1 MTGGEAPIGF
11 WLKHLDGLLERQPA
25 AELADHGL
33 LRRHW
38 QVLNTLSRSPARRG
52 QLAEALAPFWND
64 SEGPSLDEVLAAL
77 ADRGWTAS
85 GGAEAPD
92 EEDGTL
98 ALTGAGRAA
107 HADIAERIAAAR
119 AAAADGLTPEQYA
132 EAVRVLSVM
141 AANVERA
148 LGDR

>member
-98 ALTGAGRAA
+98 ALTAPAARPRRHRRAHRGGPRRRRRRPHPRAVRRGGAG
-107 HADIAERIAAAR
+107 
-119 AAAADGLTPEQYA
+119 
-132 EAVRVLSVM
+132 AVGHGRQ
-141 AANVERA
+141 RRTGP
-148 LGDR
+148 GDR